1 MMKMLFRNIRQQKKE
16 KNNFA
21 RPTFLR
27 GRRRHHNPRTLDTQA
42 FTKLN
47 SPQKQEASKI
57 MAEHT
62 HLHTHE
68 PLEHEHEHKHDGP
81 HHHHQHEHE
90 EGEPKTSG
98 EPHTHEHEHDEVT
111 HEHGHEHDDPHHKHG
126 H

>member
-1 MMKMLFRNIRQQKKE
+1 MKMLFRNIRQQKKE

-27 GRRRHHNPRTLDTQA
+27 GRRRHHNPRALDTQA

-68 PLEHEHEHKHDGP
+68 PLEHEH
-81 HHHHQHEHE
+81 
-90 EGEPKTSG
+90 
-98 EPHTHEHEHDEVT
+98 DEVT
-111 HEHGHEHDDPHHKHG
+111 HEHRHEHDDPHHKHG